1 MSEQQRDSERSDAGE
16 TEEPV
21 QDPSAD
27 DFEAHRHIDRDA
39 ERDDSGGMPNR
50 DDPGRDDPGRHID

>member
-1 MSEQQRDSERSDAGE
+1 MSEKERDTERHDSGQ

-21 QDPSAD
+21 QDPSTD

-39 ERDDSGGMPNR
+39 ERDAERDDSGLPNR
-50 DDPGRDDPGRHID
+50 DDAGRNID